1 MRSACLA
8 SVLVT
13 LAFAS
18 SAFAQAIPGPPD
30 SPVTPPGAAPTPPA
44 PGQNKASPEVPAA
57 AEPTAPPSGIAKPE
71 ESPPAPP
78 PAAEPAKEPAKE
90 AAEAPAKGAPRIHIE
105 VDRPGVKLL
114 RIAGVVSDRA
124 GEGIFVRT
132 ACEAPCDRIVNGRK
146 NEVFFF
152 GADGMVPSRGFFL
165 SNVGGDVVAHVDGGS
180 FMGRQVGFLLGG
192 FGGAAVLGGA
202 VMLGIGYSADGATLN
217 SEGKVTQGENKS
229 LTTGGFVTLGVG
241 AALVATG
248 ITLVLLNKTEIK
260 LVQATPKSAGVRLS
274 MGRIEF

>member
-1 MRSACLA
+1 MRSACVA
-8 SVLVT
+8 SVLVA
-13 LAFAS
+13 LAFAP

-30 SPVTPPGAAPTPPA
+30 APAVPPTPPA
-44 PGQNKASPEVPAA
+44 PGQDKESPKVPEA

-71 ESPPAPP
+71 EPPLAAP
-78 PAAEPAKEPAKE
+78 PAAEPAKE
-90 AAEAPAKGAPRIHIE
+90 AAEAPGKGTPRIHIE
-105 VDRPGVKLL
+105 ADRPGVKLL
-114 RIAGVVSDRA
+114 RISGVVSDRA

-132 ACEAPCDRIVNGRK
+132 ACEAPCDRIVDGRK
-146 NEVFFF
+146 DQVFFF
-152 GADGMVPSRGFFL
+152 GADGMVPSRGFLL

-180 FMGRQVGFLLGG
+180 FLGRQLGFLFGG

-202 VMLGIGYSADGATLN
+202 IMLGIGYSADGATLN

-241 AALVATG
+241 AAMVATG

-260 LVQATPKSAGVRLS
+260 LVQATPKSAGVRLQ
-274 MGRIEF
+274 MGRIVF